1 MKFLIQT
8 DKNRKYTLELCF
20 QLERSINFLNSFK
33 NENHTIRYSTNIFG
47 FQEMPKGYIPV
58 GSIEFVL
65 AYLQKWYKKT
75 VYPINIPTCLMDK
88 KFTKRKVFNGTDE
101 DVTGNQFVKSND
113 GFKLFADV
121 IVSMPP
127 PKGNYQISEII
138 DILSEWRAFVWNGR
152 LLGMHHY
159 SGYFWDFPDKKT
171 IYDMID
177 VYSKNDAPKA
187 YTLDVGVT
195 KKGTAII
202 EVHDFFSVGLY
213 GFEDSCNL
221 PYMLSQCW
229 HSLIK

>member
-1 MKFLIQT
+1 MQFLIQT
-8 DKNRKYTLELCF
+8 NKDRRYELDLCF
-20 QLERSINFLNSFK
+20 QLEKSVHFLRDFK
-33 NENHTIRYSTNIFG
+33 NEYHTIRYSTNIFG

-75 VYPINIPTCLMDK
+75 VYPINIPTCLMGK
-88 KFTKRKVFNGTDE
+88 KFTGRKVFNGTEE

-152 LLGMHHY
+152 LLGVNHY
-159 SGYFWDFPDKKT
+159 SGYFWNFPDKAS
-171 IYDMID
+171 IYNM
-177 VYSKNDAPKA
+177 VEEYSKNDAPKA
-187 YTLDVGVT
+187 YTLDVAVT
-195 KKGTAII
+195 KKGTFII

-213 GFEDSCNL
+213 GFEDQSNL
-221 PYMLSQCW
+221 PYMLSQSW
-229 HSLIK
+229 NSLIK